1 MKSYSQTQG
10 FPTAIIM
17 AAKNKKITCSIFFYM
32 RARLLGKRNAN

>member
-17 AAKNKKITCSIFFYM
+17 AAKNKKITCSI
-32 RARLLGKRNAN
+32 LLHESTFVSEKEC